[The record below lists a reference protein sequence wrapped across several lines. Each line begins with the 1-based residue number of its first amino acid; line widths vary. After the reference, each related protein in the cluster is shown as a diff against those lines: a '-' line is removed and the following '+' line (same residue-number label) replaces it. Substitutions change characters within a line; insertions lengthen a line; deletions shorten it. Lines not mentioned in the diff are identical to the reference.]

1 MKAIYCNAYGSL
13 EDLRVTDVETP
24 KPGHDEVLVR
34 VAASSVNFNTIAH
47 VTGKPLIARMM
58 GLGVRRPKH
67 PIPGNDV
74 AGTVVAVGRDVTRFS
89 PGDEVYA
96 DVSEYGWGAFAQY
109 VCTPES
115 ALTQKPAGISFEE
128 AAAVPEAGLVALQAL
143 RDAGNLQK
151 TEKVL
156 ICGASGGIGTFAVQ
170 IAKALGAEVTAV
182 CSTRN
187 SEFVRSIGADHILD
201 YRKDDFLKNN
211 RHYDLILVTAGY
223 RPLSEYVSAL
233 KHRGRCVVTGGEM
246 KQIFQAMLLGPLYS
260 RRRGIR
266 VTSFLVKPNKD
277 LLYMNELLNSRIVKS
292 VLDRSYPLHEAKEA
306 LQYYATGKARGKVVI
321 TMDDQDK

>member
-156 ICGASGGIGTFAVQ
+156 ICGAPGG
-170 IAKALGAEVTAV
+170 
-182 CSTRN
+182 
-187 SEFVRSIGADHILD
+187 
-201 YRKDDFLKNN
+201 
-211 RHYDLILVTAGY
+211 
-223 RPLSEYVSAL
+223 
-233 KHRGRCVVTGGEM
+233 
-246 KQIFQAMLLGPLYS
+246 
-260 RRRGIR
+260 
-266 VTSFLVKPNKD
+266 
-277 LLYMNELLNSRIVKS
+277 
-292 VLDRSYPLHEAKEA
+292 
-306 LQYYATGKARGKVVI
+306 
-321 TMDDQDK
+321 

>member
-1 MKAIYCNAYGSL
+1 MKAIYCKGYGSL

-24 KPGHDEVLVR
+24 KPGPDEVLVR

-47 VTGKPLIARMM
+47 VTGKPVLARMM

-74 AGTVVAVGRDVTRFS
+74 AGTVEAVGRDVTRFS
-89 PGDEVYA
+89 EGDEVYA

-115 ALTQKPAGISFEE
+115 ALTQKPAGITFEE

-151 TEKVL
+151 TEKIL

-201 YRKDDFLKNN
+201 YRKEDVLKNN
-211 RHYDLILVTAGY
+211 RHYDLILATAGY

-233 KHRGRCVVTGGEM
+233 EPRGRCVVTGGEM

-260 RRRGIR
+260 RRRGMR

-292 VLDRSYPLHEAKEA
+292 VLDRSYPLHQAKEA

-321 TMDDQDK
+321 TMEEQDR